1 MISWY
6 YQTHGG
12 KHEWFGFSRYIGN
25 TYPAVGFTTPDI
37 KKYIL
42 IFLYQKIFKY
52 QLKKQIKP

>member
-1 MISWY
+1 MAANMN
-6 YQTHGG
+6 GL
-12 KHEWFGFSRYIGN
+12 GFQDIGN